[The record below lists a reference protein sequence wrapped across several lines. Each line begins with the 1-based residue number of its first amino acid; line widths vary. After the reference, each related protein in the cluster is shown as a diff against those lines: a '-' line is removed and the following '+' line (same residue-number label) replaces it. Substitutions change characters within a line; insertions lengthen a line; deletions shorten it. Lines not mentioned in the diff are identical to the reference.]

1 MPKSGL
7 RHQNVNFTN
16 KGSPKIVCFHAAL
29 VSVWTFLFLKLPL
42 IDGETW
48 CGHWLVEKPLTLA
61 CSDILFGFWKMDF
74 FMKILFFLQFSKMC
88 HEIGPGIDS
97 RLAPIF
103 FPIFLLLFFLPST
116 KYPTS
121 EVIWGRGQSC
131 NCISCQ
137 EELFYDFFCY
147 LWFFHP

>member
-1 MPKSGL
+1 MPKLGL
-7 RHQNVNFTN
+7 RHENVNFTN
-16 KGSPKIVCFHAAL
+16 KVSRKEACFYATL
-29 VSVWTFLFLKLPL
+29 GSVWRFLFLKLPL
-42 IDGETW
+42 IDVETL
-48 CGHWLVEKPLTLA
+48 CGHWVIEKPRTLA
-61 CSDILFGFWKMDF
+61 CSDILFAIWKMDF
-74 FMKILFFLQFSKMC
+74 FHENFIFPPFSKMC